1 MKWNRFESQRTVFFY
16 FGIITDRKKLL
27 DMFCNGGDKY
37 NIGGTNIS
45 ADLTVINGNTYSID
59 ICNATRIL
67 EKLHK
72 EFTEKYTTTT
82 GLTAVDSNKTTPSY
96 YLRKQPTSNSDG
108 GEINRS
114 YNILTNTKDFNDQ
127 NTYRKMVSVIMK
139 GTDDTTEAFDTIP
152 ASLENVTTFED
163 GTKFKGIYGLN
174 KVVEL
179 LDKKIYDVLSGL
191 TPAISVNNVSGND
204 IKNYNN
210 RKEIK
215 NTLEEIAYRENQIY
229 REKFLKIILILV
241 GIFLV
246 ASQLVNKY
254 FGDGGIGSG
263 VGSSGGA
270 GLGGL
275 FGFGF
280 GGSGGLFS
288 RFGGLGL
295 GSSGRSHF
303 DIGNLFKKS
312 SYTLQQRN

>member
-1 MKWNRFESQRTVFFY
+1 
-16 FGIITDRKKLL
+16 
-27 DMFCNGGDKY
+27 MFCNGGDKY
-37 NIGGTNIS
+37 NIGGINIS
-45 ADLTVINGNTYSID
+45 ADLTVISGNTYSID
-59 ICNATRIL
+59 ICKATRIL

-96 YLRKQPTSNSDG
+96 YLRNQPTSNSNS

-152 ASLENVTTFED
+152 ASLGSVNTFED
-163 GTKFKGIYGLN
+163 GTNFKGIYGLN

-191 TPAISVNNVSGND
+191 TPAISGNNVSGND